1 MSFGTGGLVC
11 KSVKQK
17 LNTKS
22 STEAELVG
30 VSDYLPNTIWMRM
43 FMEGQG
49 YKLTENILHQDNE
62 SAIKMEK
69 NGRSSAGSK
78 SKHVDI
84 RYFWVKD
91 RQKSDGIEIR
101 HCPTLKMLADF
112 FTKPLQGQLFYKL
125 RDVILGYKHISSLTV
140 APSDEERV
148 GSGRDERAPAYVRN
162 VSEVVE
168 TADVP
173 ADADGDAEEVFS
185 KRVSWAEVV
194 KGGFE
199 SAHSLETIP
208 V

>member
-1 MSFGTGGLVC
+1 MKTECQGIRLVIRR
-11 KSVKQK
+11 
-17 LNTKS
+17 L
-22 STEAELVG
+22 
-30 VSDYLPNTIWMRM
+30 SDFCGP
-43 FMEGQG
+43 
-49 YKLTENILHQDNE
+49 
-62 SAIKMEK
+62 
-69 NGRSSAGSK
+69 RS
-78 SKHVDI
+78 
-84 RYFWVKD
+84 R
-91 RQKSDGIEIR
+91 
-101 HCPTLKMLADF
+101 L
-112 FTKPLQGQLFYKL
+112 
-125 RDVILGYKHISSLTV
+125 IS
-140 APSDEERV
+140 V